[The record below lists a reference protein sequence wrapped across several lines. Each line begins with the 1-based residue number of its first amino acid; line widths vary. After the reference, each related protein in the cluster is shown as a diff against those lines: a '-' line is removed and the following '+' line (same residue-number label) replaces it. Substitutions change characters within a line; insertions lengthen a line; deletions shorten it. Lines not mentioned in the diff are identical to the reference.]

1 METLFSLSALVIFHC
16 FPKSGQG
23 MSEEFLDSADNLE
36 FLTDLEKE
44 RSTNI
49 TECLGNLRE

>member
-1 METLFSLSALVIFHC
+1 
-16 FPKSGQG
+16 
-23 MSEEFLDSADNLE
+23 MSEEFLDSADKLE

-49 TECLGNLRE
+49 TESV